1 MLKPIA
7 PTMGSGQETID
18 SYALQSSYKEHLSTL
33 GLLSPR
39 YEVDSRTK
47 QPVFDSRTGNLK
59 LKGYEITSLGR
70 LLLRQIALVP
80 GSSG

>member
-1 MLKPIA
+1 
-7 PTMGSGQETID
+7 MGSGQGTID
-18 SYALQSSYKEHLSTL
+18 SYALQSSYKEHLSAL

-39 YEVDSRTK
+39 YEMDSRTK

-70 LLLRQIALVP
+70 LLLRQIALASE
-80 GSSG
+80 SST